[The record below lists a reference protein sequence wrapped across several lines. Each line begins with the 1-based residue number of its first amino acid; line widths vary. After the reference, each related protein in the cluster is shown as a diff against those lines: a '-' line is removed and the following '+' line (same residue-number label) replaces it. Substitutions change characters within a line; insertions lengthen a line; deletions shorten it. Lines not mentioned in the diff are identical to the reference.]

1 MDTQVEGLLPFK
13 VGQLAESRSFQPG
26 FRSAWF
32 RCKIKEI
39 SCKKGN
45 MEFALEF
52 YDFPDD
58 KAKWTR
64 IYQVPQIGRKR
75 ATKVEKMLMVRPQ
88 YPPICKESEVAHA
101 NTISEVTVAR
111 NGVWNVGDLVD
122 WWMDGCYWSGR
133 VTQILGDDK
142 VQIELPPP
150 PIGEGSSYE
159 ALCNDLRP
167 SLDWSP
173 EHGWSVPTSQ
183 EGEQNYQPCA
193 RLIMPLDQGLPIGTV
208 DVGIQNVGAAGLMLD
223 DSFLSPISTNT
234 LPPVDK
240 SKQPI
245 AKEPTRQP
253 LSIIAI
259 PTEEVHRPQPRADLD
274 RKDSATGKTGLSE
287 RIENVEEARNSSG
300 EDQYYSNGS
309 AKKIRTGGNIS
320 LNSMRSDTIEAP
332 IIDLEELVNKVKW
345 LKGILESGVPFPN
358 ARRPPWKFVEHHGS
372 SAPE

>member
-1 MDTQVEGLLPFK
+1 M
-13 VGQLAESRSFQPG
+13 
-26 FRSAWF
+26 
-32 RCKIKEI
+32 
-39 SCKKGN
+39 
-45 MEFALEF
+45 
-52 YDFPDD
+52 
-58 KAKWTR
+58 
-64 IYQVPQIGRKR
+64 
-75 ATKVEKMLMVRPQ
+75 
-88 YPPICKESEVAHA
+88 
-101 NTISEVTVAR
+101 
-111 NGVWNVGDLVD
+111 
-122 WWMDGCYWSGR
+122 
-133 VTQILGDDK
+133 
-142 VQIELPPP
+142 
-150 PIGEGSSYE
+150 
-159 ALCNDLRP
+159 
-167 SLDWSP
+167 
-173 EHGWSVPTSQ
+173 
-183 EGEQNYQPCA
+183 
-193 RLIMPLDQGLPIGTV
+193 

-274 RKDSATGKTGLSE
+274 RKDSATGKTGLSQ